1 MLTMQRILKG
11 GIARV
16 SRSWQYSA
24 SSLIG
29 GNKECNACN
38 RSVANFYVYGGRRF
52 GCPFC
57 RSSTRE
63 RFVRY
68 ALSEG
73 LLSLPDAAT
82 GILHVAPNELSL
94 IDIFSKHD
102 DYRPVDLFP
111 EKYPLTQTKKLD
123 LMEPLE
129 PNSIDLAYLSHIL
142 EHVPDDR
149 FVLKNLYDALR
160 PGREAWFL
168 IPMWNKPTQDGS
180 FSMPAKTREKLFGQ
194 WDHVRMYGP
203 DFEQRISESGF
214 EVHVLKA
221 EQMPQAVQQRYGFQ
235 AGDWIFV
242 SKKRA
247 AC

>member
-160 PGREAWFL
+160 PA
-168 IPMWNKPTQDGS
+168 
-180 FSMPAKTREKLFGQ
+180 AKL
-194 WDHVRMYGP
+194 
-203 DFEQRISESGF
+203 GF
-214 EVHVLKA
+214 
-221 EQMPQAVQQRYGFQ
+221 
-235 AGDWIFV
+235 
-242 SKKRA
+242 
-247 AC
+247 